1 MNPRFYFFLRAQ
13 GAPEEA
19 GYQHCLVALAEGLR
33 SLGLPFGANR
43 DYWKEE
49 GGWLFRGDTALRPED
64 CDVLVTSDEYL
75 LSGGVVPAGL
85 LGGGRRSVFVDAS
98 DGWRTKAEAP
108 EYRRFDLVLR
118 THCNRHYRYPG
129 NVRPWAFG
137 LTERIVAACG
147 GDGGNAPGFS
157 ERAPKALVNFR
168 VGHPVRRAA
177 EAFVLPALAERLEID
192 RSLDEPPG
200 EGRDRELWEVT
211 GRRHYPSFYARLGAS
226 RACAAFGGYFAPG
239 IFRSTEAPAER
250 ALHAAFWRLGRRT
263 RTVMQFD
270 SWRFWESLCS
280 GCLTLHVDLEAY
292 GCALPVDPRSGVHYL
307 GFDFDRADGPS
318 LLREASDGELGRIA
332 AAGRSWALEHYSP
345 KAAALRLLDLL
356 GLGQ

>member
-64 CDVLVTSDEYL
+64 CDVLVTSDEYS

-177 EAFVLPALAERLEID
+177 EAFAPPALAERLEID

-200 EGRDRELWEVT
+200 EGRDRELWEAT

-250 ALHAAFWRLGRRT
+250 ALLPPSGGSGGERGRSCSSTAGASGNRSARAASPSTSIWRPT
-263 RTVMQFD
+263 AAPFPSIPAPASTTWA
-270 SWRFWESLCS
+270 STSTAPTAPPC
-280 GCLTLHVDLEAY
+280 
-292 GCALPVDPRSGVHYL
+292 CAKLPTGNS
-307 GFDFDRADGPS
+307 A
-318 LLREASDGELGRIA
+318 AIA